1 MERLSIYLHGLDEEL
16 KPLIR
21 ELAEASNRSFSA
33 QVVVLLKQALRM
45 DEEPYTYEVEIDD
58 NQA

>member
-1 MERLSIYLHGLDEEL
+1 MERISLYLHNNDEQL

-21 ELAEASNRSFSA
+21 ELADNSNRSFSA

-45 DEEPYTYEVEIDD
+45 DEEPYTYEVEIEE
-58 NQA
+58 

>member
-1 MERLSIYLHGLDEEL
+1 MERLSVYLHDNDEQL
-16 KPLIR
+16 KPLIK

-45 DEEPYTYEVEIDD
+45 DEEPYTYEVEIEE
-58 NQA
+58 

>member
-1 MERLSIYLHGLDEEL
+1 MYLHDNDEQL
-16 KPLIR
+16 KPLIK

-45 DEEPYTYEVEIDD
+45 DEEPYTYEVEIEE
-58 NQA
+58 